1 MTDPAI
7 VRPPFGPE
15 VDGRRLLGEAVGF
28 GRALRAARLSIDLG
42 AAVDFAR
49 ALTLVDIGD
58 REQVRG
64 AGAAIF
70 VRRRDDRA
78 IYDAVFDR
86 WWRRRGSRLPGAFE
100 PPPMRRPGR
109 RRPRPTRGGPAAPP
123 PEAGETGPSSDPDER
138 GDPDPAPTATTTTT
152 RRRSRASSSRPTPTA
167 RARSCATASSTG

>member
-7 VRPPFGPE
+7 VRPPFGAD

-28 GRALRAARLSIDLG
+28 GRALRAARLSVDLG
-42 AAVDFAR
+42 AAADFAR

-70 VRRRDDRA
+70 TRRRDDRE

-86 WWRRRGSRLPGAFE
+86 WWRRRGSRVPGTFD
-100 PPPMRRPGR
+100 PPSMPDPNAPAEGEEA
-109 RRPRPTRGGPAAPP
+109 GGAL
-123 PEAGETGPSSDPDER
+123 PEAGEDAHGPAAGR
-138 GDPDPAPTATTTTT
+138 ARHPDPV
-152 RRRSRASSSRPTPTA
+152 RRRRRRRRGAHRRAWSSHPTRTA
-167 RARSCATASSTG
+167 RARSFATASSTA